1 MDFPILVYAL
11 VFSAIVL
18 PVLLWR
24 RNESNGSVVA
34 GMPVRKT
41 ALPGL
46 FHVLWGL
53 AVALEKSV
61 GMSLATLQPGGRKE
75 CDRLILASAQPFS
88 YETLCAL
95 QFLTLLFFTAIGAVV
110 LMLPP
115 VPTSYGIGIVVVA
128 AFFGWQYPRTAL
140 RQFVERRQTELTR
153 ALPFAIDLMGSAMRA
168 GLEFGAALR
177 YFVTLGTG
185 GALEEEFSH
194 VLRQVEL
201 GKTRSEAL
209 AEMARRVQ
217 VEVFT
222 SFVGVVSYG
231 TEIGASIVETLKIHG
246 EDLRRARFNLA
257 ERKAARAPSLMILPL
272 AVFIMPAVFIIVITP
287 IVMRMRAMG
296 IGAH

>member
-1 MDFPILVYAL
+1 MDSSILVCAL
-11 VFSAIVL
+11 VFAAIVL
-18 PVLLWR
+18 PVLFWR
-24 RNESNGSVVA
+24 RDGSDSSVRT
-34 GMPVRKT
+34 GKPIRKT

-46 FHVLWGL
+46 FQILWGP

-61 GMSLATLQPGGRKE
+61 GVPLAVLQPGGRKE
-75 CDRLILASAQPFS
+75 CERLILASSQPLS
-88 YETLCAL
+88 YEILCAL
-95 QFLTLLFFTAIGAVV
+95 QFLTLLVFMAVGAVV
-110 LMLPP
+110 LLLPP
-115 VPTSYGIGIVVVA
+115 VPAGYGVGIVVIA

-140 RQFVERRQTELTR
+140 RQFVEQRQAELTR
-153 ALPFAIDLMGSAMRA
+153 ALPFAIDLIGSAMRA

-185 GALEEEFSH
+185 GPLEEEFSH
-194 VLRQVEL
+194 VLQQVEL

-217 VEVFT
+217 VEAFT

-272 AVFIMPAVFIIVITP
+272 AAFIMPAVFIIVITP